1 MRPSQQ
7 QAIAGSM
14 EPEAHSARDRQPTV
28 PAAAPATVSPLRA
41 RRRPATIAL
50 AVALIALGG
59 GTGAW
64 LLSRSGETMTVLV
77 MADDVARGEVIAA
90 NDLTTSELPADTAN
104 LRVVPYE
111 QLGSVVGQVATVDLT
126 TGALL
131 GPEAFAEELMPAE
144 GESIV
149 GVSLTTAQLPSIGL
163 AAGDSV
169 RFVATPQQGG
179 ELPVADPAVIEAQV
193 INVAPTDTGVLV
205 NVQVTSDQAP
215 ALAAMAATT
224 RIALILDP
232 VS

>member
-1 MRPSQQ
+1 MT
-7 QAIAGSM
+7 GSL
-14 EPEAHSARDRQPTV
+14 ETTAASSSRQSRAATGSGALP
-28 PAAAPATVSPLRA
+28 PAVSPLRA
-41 RRRPATIAL
+41 RRRPAMIAL

-77 MADDVARGEVIAA
+77 MAEEVARGEVITAT
-90 NDLTTSELPADTAN
+90 DLTTSELPVNTLN
-104 LRVVPYE
+104 LQVVPYDE
-111 QLGSVVGQVATVDLT
+111 LGLVVGQVATVDLT

-131 GPEAFAEELMPAE
+131 GPDAFAEELVPAA
-144 GESIV
+144 GDSIV
-149 GVSLTTAQLPSIGL
+149 GVALTTAQLPSIGL
-163 AAGDSV
+163 SAGDSV

-179 ELPVADPAVIEAQV
+179 ELPVAEPAVIEAQV
-193 INVAPTDTGVLV
+193 INVASTDTGVLV

>member
-1 MRPSQQ
+1 M
-7 QAIAGSM
+7 
-14 EPEAHSARDRQPTV
+14 
-28 PAAAPATVSPLRA
+28 
-41 RRRPATIAL
+41 IAL

-64 LLSRSGETMTVLV
+64 LLSRSGETVTVLV
-77 MADDVARGEVIAA
+77 MAEEVARGEVIAA
-90 NDLTTSELPADTAN
+90 TDLTTSELPVDTPN
-104 LRVVPYE
+104 LQVVPYE
-111 QLGSVVGQVATVDLT
+111 QLGSVVGQIAAVDLT

-131 GPEAFAEELMPAE
+131 GPDAFAQELVPAA
-144 GESIV
+144 GDSIV
-149 GVSLTTAQLPSIGL
+149 GVALTIAQLPSIGL

-169 RFVATPQQGG
+169 RFVGTPQQGG
-179 ELPVADPAVIEAQV
+179 ELPVAEPAVIEAQV
-193 INVAPTDTGVLV
+193 INVAATDTGVLV